1 MTDESSE
8 SPSSLPPDQT
18 FEHEAI
24 SIETT
29 EIHPNLF
36 KVDFEVPAEQVL
48 RFIRQLRSVKTDIK
62 PQETASLL
70 ISVCLDESLAR
81 LDRQRIF
88 EPNMPEGST
97 PPVLHPNKPFQ
108 GTFIQD
114 AFAVPDWPDFSLLSL
129 SVSDLE
135 VTDELVEQELLDQ
148 KLDAGTRTELT
159 DPIASMDEIVADVMV
174 RMRDQ
179 DQAFM
184 EMSKL
189 TARVPGPGQKMSLG
203 QMLIDGGDALIGQT
217 VGNTVTFPAT
227 LPDNFPNSDFRG
239 RDVEVELQI
248 TSGQR
253 ISPATAEQV
262 AERFGT
268 PNVDVLKMQ
277 IRFALENRLTEQ
289 KRTDARDQLM
299 PQVLQMVPIEIP
311 DHVVQQMIA
320 RQMPSIIDQA
330 RKDGLDEEAIKKHAE
345 EESRKIETPAKSR
358 AHRRVLLQMLGEHL
372 NIQIGEEEIL
382 EEIRNEAALAGRRP
396 EELRK
401 QLIDEG
407 RLSSISERVRE
418 LKIVDK
424 LIPMATSL

>member
-8 SPSSLPPDQT
+8 SPSPLPPDQT

-62 PQETASLL
+62 PQETASLM

-81 LDRQRIF
+81 LDRRRIF
-88 EPNMPEGST
+88 EPIMAEGST
-97 PPVLHPNKPFQ
+97 PPVLHPDKPFR

-129 SVSDLE
+129 SASDLE

-159 DPIASMDEIVADVMV
+159 DPIASMDEIVADVTM
-174 RMRDQ
+174 RMRAQ

-184 EMSKL
+184 EISKL

-203 QMLIDGGDALIGQT
+203 QILIDGGDALIGQT
-217 VGNTVTFPAT
+217 AGSTVTFPAT
-227 LPDNFPNSDFRG
+227 LPENFPNSDFRG

-248 TSGQR
+248 KSGQR

-277 IRFALENRLTEQ
+277 IRFALENRLSEQ

-299 PQVLQMVPIEIP
+299 PQVRQMVPIEIP
-311 DHVVQQMIA
+311 DHVVKQMVA
-320 RQMPSIIDQA
+320 RQMPSVIDQA
-330 RKDGLDEEAIKKHAE
+330 RKDGLDEEAIKKHVE
-345 EESRKIETPAKSR
+345 KESQKIEIQAKSR
-358 AHRRVLLQMLGEHL
+358 ANRRVLLQMLAEHL
-372 NIQIGEEEIL
+372 NVEIGEEEIL
-382 EEIRNEAALAGRRP
+382 EEIRNEAALTGRRP

-401 QLIDEG
+401 QLVDEE
-407 RLSSISERVRE
+407 RIPLISERVRE